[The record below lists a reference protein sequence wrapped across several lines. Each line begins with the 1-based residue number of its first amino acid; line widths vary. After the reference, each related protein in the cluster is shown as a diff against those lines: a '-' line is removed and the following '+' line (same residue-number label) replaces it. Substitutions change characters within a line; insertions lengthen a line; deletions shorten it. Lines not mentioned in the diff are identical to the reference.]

1 MKTFLAAAF
10 VVAGIGLGSDYLM
23 GGPVFETGGMLRDN
37 SAAAAY
43 VSPNVRLPG
52 QAAEGA
58 E

>member
-1 MKTFLAAAF
+1 MKTFFAAAI
-10 VVAGIGLGSDYLM
+10 VVAAIGLGSDYLL
-23 GGPVFETGGMLRDN
+23 GGPVFETGGVLRDS

-52 QAAEGA
+52 QE